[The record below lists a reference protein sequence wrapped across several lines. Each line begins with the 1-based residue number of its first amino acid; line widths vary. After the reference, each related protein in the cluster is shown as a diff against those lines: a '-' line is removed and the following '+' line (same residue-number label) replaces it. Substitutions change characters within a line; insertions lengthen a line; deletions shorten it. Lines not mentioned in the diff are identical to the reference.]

1 MKKIVGIII
10 ALLLFPW
17 LVSLAWSGAARG
29 KEGKAPVEAQAEAEM
44 DGMGTEGSYEGEGM
58 ADWETADGG
67 QAVGKAIG
75 QADGGGNGTDL
86 EVNAPGDQADAAA
99 KTAGRLGG
107 NTGERRILVERNK
120 IQTYIELEDY
130 LPGVIVCQISQE
142 CSMEALKC
150 QAVIARTYIYRL
162 MDGRDAIWEEEL
174 DLDYLSENQK
184 NAPWDKEKTAEYLSQ
199 CRQAVEDTAG
209 VAMQYEG
216 REILPLFH
224 GISAGRT
231 RTGDENYPYL
241 KSVESRWDTE
251 REDYLQTMEW
261 GLQAFAGLISGIPGA
276 VPVTAEQ
283 LPAEI
288 QTVKKDDAG
297 YILQMKVGAKTYT
310 GEEIQYAL
318 GLPSSCFTFEG
329 NSEGIRAIV
338 KGTGHGYGL
347 SQAGADAMA
356 KEGWGYQDILN
367 YYYKNISL
375 ISE

>member
-1 MKKIVGIII
+1 MKKFAGIII

-17 LVSLAWSGAARG
+17 LVSLAWSGAAG
-29 KEGKAPVEAQAEAEM
+29 DGADTEEGAGA
-44 DGMGTEGSYEGEGM
+44 MGP
-58 ADWETADGG
+58 AVDETADAGG
-67 QAVGKAIG
+67 EVEANAGAGGAEEIADSAG
-75 QADGGGNGTDL
+75 ADGPD
-86 EVNAPGDQADAAA
+86 GD
-99 KTAGRLGG
+99 
-107 NTGERRILVERNK
+107 TGERRILVERNG
-120 IQTYIELEDY
+120 IQTYIGLEDY

-142 CSMEALKC
+142 CGMEALKC
-150 QAVIARTYIYRL
+150 QAVIARTYICRL
-162 MDGRDAIWEEEL
+162 MDGRNSIWEEEL

-184 NAPWDKEKTAEYLSQ
+184 HIPWDREKTAQYLEQ
-199 CRQAVEDTAG
+199 CRQAAADTAG
-209 VAMQYEG
+209 VIMQYEG

-241 KSVESRWDTE
+241 QSVESRWDTE
-251 REDYLQTMEW
+251 RDDYLQTMEW
-261 GLQAFAGLISGIPGA
+261 GLPAFAGLINGIPGA
-276 VPVTAEQ
+276 AAVAPEQ

-288 QTVKKDDAG
+288 QTVIKDDAG
-297 YILQMKVGAKTYT
+297 YIMQMKVGAKTYT

-318 GLPSSCFTFEG
+318 GLPSSCFTLEG
-329 NSEGIRAIV
+329 NSEGIRAVV
-338 KGTGHGYGL
+338 KGSGHGYGL